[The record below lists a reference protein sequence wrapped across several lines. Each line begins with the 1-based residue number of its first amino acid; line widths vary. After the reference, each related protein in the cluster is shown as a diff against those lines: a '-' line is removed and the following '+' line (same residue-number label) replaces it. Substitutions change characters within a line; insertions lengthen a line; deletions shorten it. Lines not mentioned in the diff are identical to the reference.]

1 MGGEFCK
8 KDDETNAET
17 DVSSLIAPPARDK
30 GARDNVSVASPF
42 DVARRLDGD
51 NLVSMP
57 TNASTARDTPY
68 DFGRR
73 LDSNNLVS
81 LPTADSAPG
90 SNSSADTSSADQ
102 KTREDVIAAPLGH
115 LTQKRFTLPAKP
127 KHRHVTWHHRVDGPM
142 ASAREVLSDET
153 AEGPS
158 STFVLQPRV
167 VGTKTVTTTIEYVG
181 HDGASASEQLPDVR
195 FQTPA
200 PTVELV
206 KADSISA
213 RGKVPVIDRLQIGE
227 ELVLTV
233 KMIGAENLTAS
244 DLHAY
249 IANGNLRVTSVVP
262 LGHHIIEVHALP
274 TAVGDSPAD
283 LYLTPYETTS
293 LDVPPMKLALTI
305 DQMNDKYD
313 YGGDGFD
320 SPGRPRDTKDAG
332 HHFAN
337 AMFRVFGQRK
347 LAVNEL
353 LKKKD
358 ETDPPIERP
367 LWQEIAIALAEAA
380 LNAVTAGL
388 GVKFAHTAA
397 RVLGEIEKPALH
409 EVTKVFAEESLNG
422 ALKIAG
428 SVENDRHAEAP
439 ELGLTTYFHRVQN
452 EDLER
457 QQDAKVGKTRTS
469 AEARADDLDQASPGD
484 GMRLLMQLTA
494 AMEDTADTA
503 YDPQYMRSFEAWCSL
518 LAQTSLSKT
527 QGPSADSTDLSGLVD
542 VEQLKQRA
550 AGVGIGFCPAAAS
563 ISGVLRIVVRRLPGA
578 DVDTIGPMFAIEST
592 QLPGFT
598 NHETREHAGK
608 VPLKDLRIPIVVA
621 FSDSNHS
628 GTDAWVF
635 SRDEAGNYRV
645 DPPDSALLTR
655 AARAHGDG
663 DVVGAARRILEV
675 ELGEERVKPDS

>member
-81 LPTADSAPG
+81 MPTADSAPG

-102 KTREDVIAAPLGH
+102 KTREDVIAAHLGH

-293 LDVPPMKLALTI
+293 LDVPSLKLALTI
-305 DQMNDKYD
+305 EAMTDEYD
-313 YGGDGFD
+313 YGGGVTEK
-320 SPGRPRDTKDAG
+320 GRPHNTADAVR
-332 HHFAN
+332 HFGDAIT
-337 AMFRVFGQRK
+337 RVFSQRT
-347 LAVNEL
+347 LAVDDL
-353 LKKKD
+353 LAQKD
-358 ETDPPIERP
+358 EKDPPIERP
-367 LWQEIAIALAEAA
+367 LWQEIALALAEAA
-380 LNAVTAGL
+380 LAAVTAGL
-388 GVKFAHTAA
+388 GVKFAHAVG
-397 RVLGEIEKPALH
+397 RVIGAIEEPAWH
-409 EVTKVFAEESLNG
+409 EVAKVFAEETLNG
-422 ALKIAG
+422 AKSLAAN
-428 SVENDRHAEAP
+428 SVPGREADAP
-439 ELGLTTYFHRVQN
+439 TLGLTTYFHHVQH
-452 EDLER
+452 EQLGLHL
-457 QQDAKVGKTRTS
+457 DATKGKATTS
-469 AEARADDLDQASPGD
+469 ADARASDLDRDQPGE
-484 GMRLLMQLTA
+484 GMRLLMQLA
-494 AMEDTADTA
+494 GAMEATADTA
-503 YDPQYMRSFEAWCSL
+503 YDSQYMRSFEAWCSL
-518 LAQTSLSKT
+518 LSRTSLPAVQST
-527 QGPSADSTDLSGLVD
+527 AAASTDLSGLVD
-542 VEQLKQRA
+542 AEQTKARE
-550 AGVGIGFCPAAAS
+550 AGVGVGFCPAAAP
-563 ISGVLRIVVRRLPGA
+563 IPGVLRITVRRVSGA
-578 DVDTIGPMFAIEST
+578 DDTNGPMFAIESA
-592 QLPGFT
+592 QLPGLT
-598 NHETREHAGK
+598 NHLIREQAGK
-608 VPLKDLRIPIVVA
+608 VALRDLRIPIVVA
-621 FSDSNHS
+621 FSDSEHS
-628 GTDAWVF
+628 GANAWVF
-635 SRDEAGNYRV
+635 SRDEAGNVLV
-645 DPPDSALLTR
+645 DPPDSALLAQAAKAR
-655 AARAHGDG
+655 GEADVAAAARH
-663 DVVGAARRILEV
+663 ILEV
-675 ELGEERVKPDS
+675 ELGDARVKPGP